1 MVRGR
6 EVQVLTRVRSPMAHE
21 GSVSGPGG
29 PFPSPTGTGGAP
41 SDGVEDL
48 RQRLILA
55 LDVDDSV
62 VAMRW
67 AARMRPWFGVA
78 KVGLELFSAAGPPV
92 MAELIEAGFKVFV
105 DLKLADIPTTTRRA
119 ARVLGALG
127 ASYLTIH
134 TCVGRGMLEAGAAGF
149 VEGAERAGLP
159 APVPLGITV
168 LTSEPDAPPQLL
180 RDRVTLARDA
190 GCGGLVC
197 AAPDLSV
204 VRAVAPGLLTVVPG
218 IRLAGTGAD
227 DQSRVATPT
236 QALRAGADMLV
247 IGRAVLAAPS
257 PEEAAASIMADLAV
271 HLGS

>member
-1 MVRGR
+1 
-6 EVQVLTRVRSPMAHE
+6 MAHE

-29 PFPSPTGTGGAP
+29 SFLSPATGTGGAP

-105 DLKLADIPTTTRRA
+105 DMKLADIPTTTRRA

-134 TCVGRGMLEAGAAGF
+134 TSVGVGTLQAGVEGF
-149 VEGAERAGLP
+149 DEGAERAGLP
-159 APVPLGITV
+159 APVALGITI
-168 LTSEPDAPPQLL
+168 LTSEPDAPPELL
-180 RDRVTLARDA
+180 RDRVAVARDA

-204 VRAVAPGLLTVVPG
+204 TKAVAPGLLAVVPG
-218 IRLAGTGAD
+218 IRLAGTGND
-227 DQSRVATPT
+227 DQGRVATPT

-257 PEEAAASIMADLAV
+257 PEEAAASILADLGV
-271 HLGS
+271 HLSA